1 VNAIDKEELNF
12 KPDRQMPRVAP
23 WCSFGLNTEI
33 ARAHLR
39 FRIPL
44 SQQRRASR
52 CVYALVKMSNTTLM
66 FDGSHQDVAAGP
78 DNRPTKEPGL
88 RRVLFVKTAPII
100 NWPV

>member
-1 VNAIDKEELNF
+1 MGSLSTRSRGLSGAPANFSNPGVNAIDKGELNF

-52 CVYALVKMSNTTLM
+52 CVYA
-66 FDGSHQDVAAGP
+66 
-78 DNRPTKEPGL
+78 
-88 RRVLFVKTAPII
+88 
-100 NWPV
+100 